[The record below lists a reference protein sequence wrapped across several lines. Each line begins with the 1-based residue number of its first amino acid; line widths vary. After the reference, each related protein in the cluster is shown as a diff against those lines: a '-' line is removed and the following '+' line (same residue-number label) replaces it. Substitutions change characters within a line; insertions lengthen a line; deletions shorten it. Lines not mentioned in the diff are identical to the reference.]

1 MHHIPEPKRIESSNY
16 SWDPQRKIDFKK
28 YLQDQEIAKAKMER
42 RNSKQMLLN
51 VDMASFTRSKEE
63 YFFED
68 EDMSLE
74 EDYFEED
81 ESNESTWRFVRNL
94 VDNRYDLLFTN
105 MRIRMVIF
113 VLKSWNIDS

>member
-1 MHHIPEPKRIESSNY
+1 MKLQVLGKMHHIPEPKRIESSNY

-63 YFFED
+63 DFFED
-68 EDMSLE
+68 DMSLE

-81 ESNESTWRFVRNL
+81 ESNEST
-94 VDNRYDLLFTN
+94 
-105 MRIRMVIF
+105 
-113 VLKSWNIDS
+113 